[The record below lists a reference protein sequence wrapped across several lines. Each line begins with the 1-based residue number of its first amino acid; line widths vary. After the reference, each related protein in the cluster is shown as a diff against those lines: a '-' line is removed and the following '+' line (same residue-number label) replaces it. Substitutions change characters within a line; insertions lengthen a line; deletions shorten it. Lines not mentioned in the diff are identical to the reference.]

1 MKFSDYISNV
11 FAVVSGVFGVI
22 VAYPVFHNKIG
33 TFIVAII
40 FGIIGYTQ
48 GIKILTGLGGPTLRI
63 WLITGDIG
71 IDFLNLALQIFQTN
85 KLVSKDEIYK
95 IKIYMTKEFGHEI
108 GIEAE
113 NYIIKNYKKK
123 INIKKVCHNYI
134 RMKHTYR
141 LNLFHQLFGI
151 TASDGSITDKEEHL
165 LMVIAKHLR
174 IGKRSYK
181 YVKNSFIKEEKTSST
196 TNKNEKK
203 STYKKNQN
211 KNYNKNRKFNDNFFS
226 KSINA
231 YIILGIDKN
240 ASVTEVKKAYRK
252 LVKLYH
258 PDKILNKSKL
268 YKKRAK
274 ERFNEINDSYDY
286 IMKQVLFEN

>member
-1 MKFSDYISNV
+1 MKFSDYISNI
-11 FAVVSGVFGVI
+11 FAVITGFFGI
-22 VAYPVFHNKIG
+22 IIAYPVFQNRIG
-33 TFIVAII
+33 TFIIGLI
-40 FGIIGYTQ
+40 FSIIGYTQ
-48 GIKILTGLGGPTLRI
+48 GVKILSGLGSSKLRI

-71 IDFLNLALQIFQTN
+71 IDFLNLALQIFQTD

-113 NYIIKNYKKK
+113 NYILQNYKKK
-123 INIKKVCHNYI
+123 INVKKVCYSY
-134 RMKHTYR
+134 RQMKHTNK

-151 TASDGSITDKEEHL
+151 TASNGFITEKEEHL

-174 IGKRSYK
+174 IGKRSYN
-181 YVKNSFIKEEKTSST
+181 YVKNSFIKKEKTSKT
-196 TNKNEKK
+196 TNK
-203 STYKKNQN
+203 KKN
-211 KNYNKNRKFNDNFFS
+211 KSKTNYNQSNNKKRNFAESFFS

-231 YIILGIDKN
+231 YIILGVDKN
-240 ASVTEVKKAYRK
+240 ASITEVKKAYRK

-258 PDKILNKSKL
+258 PDKISNKSEL

-274 ERFNEINDSYDY
+274 KRFNEINESYDY
-286 IMKQVLFEN
+286 IQNQLNK